1 MGSNYVFT
9 LQPTFTQGLILG
21 QLSIL
26 VLLVLILKYLFLDST
41 EFPTSSYHPRL
52 DSDTSLRNQKHFSQ
66 EAAENNILEWGAES
80 TEWFNM
86 ILQQVREPFVRIYS
100 RSETF

>member
-26 VLLVLILKYLFLDST
+26 FLLVLILKYLFLNST
-41 EFPTSSYHPRL
+41 ELPNSSYHPRL
-52 DSDTSLRNQKHFSQ
+52 DSDPSLRNQKHFSR
-66 EAAENNILEWGAES
+66 EAEEKNILEWGTES

-86 ILQQVREPFVRIYS
+86 ILQQVREPFIGI
-100 RSETF
+100 